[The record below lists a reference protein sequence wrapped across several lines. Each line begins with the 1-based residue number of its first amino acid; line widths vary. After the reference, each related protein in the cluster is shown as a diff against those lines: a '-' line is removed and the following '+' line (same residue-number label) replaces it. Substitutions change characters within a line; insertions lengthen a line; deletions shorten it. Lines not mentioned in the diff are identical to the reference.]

1 MAKEVFHNTLL
12 TQSSLSD
19 ETVNLIDVCNSIS
32 LLTNCSTILYDFL
45 NHNIEYVNISNAVN
59 LKIKNMAQSKYE
71 CLNLLGDEGM
81 DHLHRS
87 CFHKNNFMKQ
97 LNDED
102 KRKMVVYGSLHISSE
117 KAIVGGLDISFQ
129 GNTIKFT
136 KEGDIHYEFFKLYT
150 CNCDKKELKIFNG
163 VTGECWQHSALSN
176 RWMKM
181 PILQFSAFEKQVIS
195 LSIIGMSSKQIAAK
209 INRPEISVKNPKS
222 RIMQAV
228 NATNMT
234 EASFILSHL
243 KFL

>member
-1 MAKEVFHNTLL
+1 
-12 TQSSLSD
+12 
-19 ETVNLIDVCNSIS
+19 
-32 LLTNCSTILYDFL
+32 
-45 NHNIEYVNISNAVN
+45 
-59 LKIKNMAQSKYE
+59 MAQSKYE

-136 KEGDIHYEFFKLYT
+136 KEGDIHYELFKLYI

-163 VTGECWQHSALSN
+163 VTGECWQHSTLSN
-176 RWMKM
+176 RWLKM
-181 PILQFSAFEKQVIS
+181 RILKFSEFEKQVIS

-209 INRPEISVKNPKS
+209 INRPEISVKKAKS

>member
-87 CFHKNNFMKQ
+87 CFHNNNF
-97 LNDED
+97 
-102 KRKMVVYGSLHISSE
+102 
-117 KAIVGGLDISFQ
+117 
-129 GNTIKFT
+129 
-136 KEGDIHYEFFKLYT
+136 
-150 CNCDKKELKIFNG
+150 IFY
-163 VTGECWQHSALSN
+163 
-176 RWMKM
+176 
-181 PILQFSAFEKQVIS
+181 S
-195 LSIIGMSSKQIAAK
+195 LSTFFSSSNLASSNIPSA
-209 INRPEISVKNPKS
+209 
-222 RIMQAV
+222 
-228 NATNMT
+228 NAY
-234 EASFILSHL
+234 
-243 KFL
+243 

>member
-71 CLNLLGDEGM
+71 CLSMLGDEGM
-81 DHLHRS
+81 DRLHKS
-87 CFHKNNFMKQ
+87 CLYKNNFMKQ
-97 LNDED
+97 LSDED

-117 KAIVGGLDISFQ
+117 KDIVSGLDISFQ

-136 KEGDIHYEFFKLYT
+136 KEGDIHYEFFKLYI

-163 VTGECWQHSALSN
+163 VTGECWQHSTLSN
-176 RWMKM
+176 RWLKM
-181 PILQFSAFEKQVIS
+181 PILKFSEFEKQVIS

-209 INRPEISVKNPKS
+209 INRPEISVNGAKS